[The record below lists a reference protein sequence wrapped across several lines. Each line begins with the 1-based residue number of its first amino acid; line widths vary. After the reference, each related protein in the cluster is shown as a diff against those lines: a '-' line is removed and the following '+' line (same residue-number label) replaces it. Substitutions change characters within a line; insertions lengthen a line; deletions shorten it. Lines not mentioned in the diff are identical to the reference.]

1 MGPQIVLEDL
11 FERYSIGKV
20 QLKPWPLVCSP
31 HKTDLQGLKL
41 PVRSTQEDQVSLS
54 QITYEW
60 TMELLAMEGSQKG
73 PRTIAAQ
80 RTSKAQEGR
89 AEGKQGYGISF
100 LRWSSFFNI
109 VIGIL
114 ATGPLP
120 SEVIDLLQKIA
131 TRDSG
136 LAEEVSA
143 LLPAETSEKDQLK
156 MQQKKL
162 NMLRKIQSR
171 ISKKEKAIKDKEA
184 SMGRFLQE
192 IKKHVESEKIRHKQ
206 ETELLGKELQEL
218 RDQLAKV
225 KDDKMEIVEDE
236 TTADLEDILEEND
249 QEKIKLKAQ
258 LDAAEQANKAMKSQL
273 AQIQGQMTE
282 FMIHYNTKAMDTVVP
297 VGTPPGLA
305 FTPEQ
310 SVKKP
315 ANLLETGLAPG
326 TNTGL
331 HRDAK
336 QPFGVA
342 RRERPPHGPYT
353 PSPHQEGEEIKNQLH
368 KLEGMD
374 L

>member
-1 MGPQIVLEDL
+1 MTFAERSHRPLAEDCYKRQWLGRRSFCLASGRDFREGP
-11 FERYSIGKV
+11 
-20 QLKPWPLVCSP
+20 
-31 HKTDLQGLKL
+31 
-41 PVRSTQEDQVSLS
+41 
-54 QITYEW
+54 
-60 TMELLAMEGSQKG
+60 
-73 PRTIAAQ
+73 AQ
-80 RTSKAQEGR
+80 DA
-89 AEGKQGYGISF
+89 
-100 LRWSSFFNI
+100 
-109 VIGIL
+109 
-114 ATGPLP
+114 
-120 SEVIDLLQKIA
+120 
-131 TRDSG
+131 
-136 LAEEVSA
+136 AEEVEYAEKNPKPYFQERKGDQGQRSQHGQVSSRNQKTCGVRKN
-143 LLPAETSEKDQLK
+143 PAQAGDGTSWQ
-156 MQQKKL
+156 
-162 NMLRKIQSR
+162 R
-171 ISKKEKAIKDKEA
+171 AT
-184 SMGRFLQE
+184 
-192 IKKHVESEKIRHKQ
+192 V
-206 ETELLGKELQEL
+206 QEL